1 MGRKFARAG
10 RGAGA
15 LVRAFANPLH
25 FQPKSKSNNACRES
39 FRMSELNERLWAV
52 LSERG
57 REAAGLTYEE
67 AAVLV
72 RELRGGGEGANGRK
86 VSGICIVTD
95 RAASFV
101 APVKVQAKVKRQRAK
116 VKR

>member
-1 MGRKFARAG
+1 
-10 RGAGA
+10 
-15 LVRAFANPLH
+15 
-25 FQPKSKSNNACRES
+25 
-39 FRMSELNERLWAV
+39 MSELNERLWAV

-72 RELRGGGEGANGRK
+72 RELRAAGGANGGK
-86 VSGICIVTD
+86 VSGLCIVTD

-101 APVKVQAKVKRQRAK
+101 APAKVKAKVKRQRAK
-116 VKR
+116 VKQRVTSDE

>member
-1 MGRKFARAG
+1 
-10 RGAGA
+10 
-15 LVRAFANPLH
+15 
-25 FQPKSKSNNACRES
+25 
-39 FRMSELNERLWAV
+39 MSELNERLWAV

-72 RELRGGGEGANGRK
+72 RELRGGEGANGRK

-101 APVKVQAKVKRQRAK
+101 APAKKAAK
-116 VKR
+116 AKGKSKKAKGKK

>member
-1 MGRKFARAG
+1 
-10 RGAGA
+10 
-15 LVRAFANPLH
+15 
-25 FQPKSKSNNACRES
+25 
-39 FRMSELNERLWAV
+39 MSELNERLWAV

-101 APVKVQAKVKRQRAK
+101 APVKVKGRSRKAKGKSQNRER
-116 VKR
+116 

>member
-1 MGRKFARAG
+1 
-10 RGAGA
+10 
-15 LVRAFANPLH
+15 
-25 FQPKSKSNNACRES
+25 
-39 FRMSELNERLWAV
+39 MSELNERLWAV

-72 RELRGGGEGANGRK
+72 RELRGGEGANGRK

-101 APVKVQAKVKRQRAK
+101 APVKVKGRSKKAKVKK
-116 VKR
+116 GG